1 MNDCLCDVMNP
12 ARALAPMNLEV
23 TCSPKQNL
31 KLSYIIKL
39 SCVKLMMEK
48 NMHVQI
54 VWTVL
59 PVLLLILSI

>member
-1 MNDCLCDVMNP
+1 MNP
-12 ARALAPMNLEV
+12 AKALAPMNLEV
-23 TCSPKQNL
+23 TYSPKQNL